1 MTKIWAICRTTFL
14 QTIRQPIYGVLILV
28 TFALMVGNLPLSGWT
43 VGSDY
48 HTTDQKMLENVG
60 LSTLLVTGLLIAA
73 FSAAGAI
80 GREIE
85 DKTTLTV
92 ISKPVG
98 RAAFVLGKFVGL
110 AAAVI
115 LAYYLCS
122 LVFLL
127 TVRHKV
133 TPSAADQ
140 LDWPVIV
147 LGASAFVLA
156 ILVAAVGNL
165 VFAWTFTAAVVWS
178 AAILLSAAVGIVA
191 FVGKGWQIQPFAQDI
206 SPQLIGAMGLM
217 LMAVTMFVAIAV
229 AASTRLSQVMT
240 LLVCCGIFFIG
251 SMHHALFGS
260 AARDIIVLRVLG
272 AMLPNLA
279 NFYTLNALMQD
290 KATPGLYFALA
301 GGYCALYVTA
311 ALAVGIALFQ
321 TRPLEAQGSSTTMPH
336 LVGLLAWTGRT
347 AALAMGIAG
356 GVLLSLPRFYTLAD
370 LSLVA
375 ALLVGAAAA
384 WVLWGLFARGVRW
397 VYWLAVAVAVVKLAR
412 CAAVSLVGPAAD
424 WARWPGEQ
432 NVHAVLQTIAMA
444 CVMLI
449 LVLPKTRR
457 HFRSEGLQVNRL
469 ASS

>member
-178 AAILLSAAVGIVA
+178 AAILLSAAVGI
-191 FVGKGWQIQPFAQDI
+191 
-206 SPQLIGAMGLM
+206 
-217 LMAVTMFVAIAV
+217 
-229 AASTRLSQVMT
+229 
-240 LLVCCGIFFIG
+240 
-251 SMHHALFGS
+251 
-260 AARDIIVLRVLG
+260 
-272 AMLPNLA
+272 
-279 NFYTLNALMQD
+279 
-290 KATPGLYFALA
+290 
-301 GGYCALYVTA
+301 
-311 ALAVGIALFQ
+311 
-321 TRPLEAQGSSTTMPH
+321 
-336 LVGLLAWTGRT
+336 
-347 AALAMGIAG
+347 
-356 GVLLSLPRFYTLAD
+356 
-370 LSLVA
+370 
-375 ALLVGAAAA
+375 
-384 WVLWGLFARGVRW
+384 
-397 VYWLAVAVAVVKLAR
+397 
-412 CAAVSLVGPAAD
+412 
-424 WARWPGEQ
+424 
-432 NVHAVLQTIAMA
+432 
-444 CVMLI
+444 
-449 LVLPKTRR
+449 
-457 HFRSEGLQVNRL
+457 
-469 ASS
+469 